1 MGDGLS
7 TLAHM
12 VVLTDRAHFWRGRSV
27 LVTGAG
33 GFVGSWLAD
42 ALVRLGADVT
52 VIIRDRPAVSN
63 FKLLHLPDRVNV
75 IDGTITDEALVKR
88 VVAENEINTCFHLAA
103 QAIVGV
109 ANHSPLG
116 TFDTNIRGTWNVLE
130 ACRLSRKVE
139 RVVVASSDKAY
150 GDQGEVAY
158 TEDMP
163 LLGANPYDAS
173 KACTEYLARCYQHSL
188 GLPVAIARC
197 ANIYGGGDLNYGRIV
212 PGTVR
217 GALLRQHPVIRSDG
231 RPVRDYI
238 YVDDAVSA
246 YLTLAENVD
255 DKNVIGH
262 AFNFGGESPLSV
274 LELTNRILALCDAAD
289 VKPVILGEGPIAG
302 EIQMQLMSSARA
314 KGTLRWL
321 PAVSLDEGLRSTICW
336 YRDHLARASALSRV
350 AAG

>member
-7 TLAHM
+7 ALAHM
-12 VVLTDRAHFWRGRSV
+12 VGLGERPHFWHGRSV

-52 VIIRDRPAVSN
+52 VIIRDRPAISN
-63 FKLLHLPDRVNV
+63 FKLLDLPERLNV
-75 IDGTITDEALVKR
+75 IDGTITDEALVRR

-109 ANHSPLG
+109 ANRSPLG

-130 ACRLSRKVE
+130 ACRLSRNVE

-217 GALLRQHPVIRSDG
+217 EALMRQHPIIRSDG

-238 YVDDAVSA
+238 HVDDAVAA
-246 YLTLAENVD
+246 YMTLAENLD
-255 DKNVIGH
+255 DENVLGH

-274 LELTNRILALCDAAD
+274 LELANRILALCDAAD
-289 VKPVILGEGPIAG
+289 VKPVILGEGPSAG
-302 EIQMQLMSSARA
+302 EIQMQLMSTAKAREI
-314 KGTLRWL
+314 LRWS
-321 PAVSLDEGLRSTICW
+321 PAVTLDDGLRKTIRW
-336 YRDHLARASALSRV
+336 YRGHLTRPSVSRV